1 MRSSLFLE
9 LENTWWKRVL
19 LAKLRFF
26 ERSSTLRYLF
36 LSVPSIF
43 RLCGKLLSSS
53 RLFPFP
59 LSILPTLPQM
69 LRTWLKARQH
79 RDTEERKRRIYM
91 EGCRFKFRNP
101 RQPFFLLHVS
111 RYIAHERITFYGF
124 SFYGLIAS

>member
-79 RDTEERKRRIYM
+79 RGTRRER
-91 EGCRFKFRNP
+91 EG
-101 RQPFFLLHVS
+101 
-111 RYIAHERITFYGF
+111 YIWKVVDSNFATHANHF
-124 SFYGLIAS
+124 SFSTYHGISLTRGSRFMGFRFMG